1 MSSLMLEV
9 NEAQRHPFSV
19 SSLPL
24 LPKTVVRAA
33 AVLRYWPWI
42 EATRQ
47 LPHYVFTVCPDYTN
61 FFYINL
67 RVFRI
72 STVCPE
78 RLDPVLSSDGGSDG
92 WGYLCVCSPSA
103 SEAFFSRGVKPSG
116 DLTCLQLYY
125 SLIQPSKSTPFRGAL
140 VGGMRSRL
148 KWGGGGASAYSDTYR
163 KGGLRCGISTAFLL
177 CTPTL
182 EWAVWSLILLACG
195 CSWKAKDQS

>member
-1 MSSLMLEV
+1 MSGETRPCAELRRRIRRVGVLVRM
-9 NEAQRHPFSV
+9 
-19 SSLPL
+19 LPL
-24 LPKTVVRAA
+24 CL
-33 AVLRYWPWI
+33 
-42 EATRQ
+42 
-47 LPHYVFTVCPDYTN
+47 
-61 FFYINL
+61 
-67 RVFRI
+67 
-72 STVCPE
+72 
-78 RLDPVLSSDGGSDG
+78 GG
-92 WGYLCVCSPSA
+92 
-103 SEAFFSRGVKPSG
+103 FFSRGVKPSG

-148 KWGGGGASAYSDTYR
+148 KWGGVGGGASAYSDTYR